1 LTPRGPRIPFAPLIG
16 AAYVAALSIWAARAS
31 TGEAQDLGDSARQIE
46 AVVFGRFGGEVGR
59 IGVAVV
65 GAAVVV
71 GALLGLAADGLRRLR
86 EWLHGPRPGGVRR
99 ALHVFGLVAAL
110 EAAGELWAMAH
121 DPQLYAMAWYARG
134 GWRRTVE
141 VLASDVL
148 HPNGVL
154 LLGVLGVA
162 LYLAGP
168 RSSWPEWPRRVATLG
183 RFLRARW
190 ARVMALSAA
199 AMATGVLALVLGR
212 LPEAHADVARDAR
225 HETRPNILVLAA
237 DSLRADRLE
246 PRTAPNLSRLADRGT
261 RFDRAYVSLPR
272 TFPSWVSI
280 LTGRHPHHHGIRSMF
295 PRWEDLA
302 RDFDALPEHFARAG
316 FSTGV
321 VSDYAGDIFSR
332 IDLGFR
338 STNVPEFDFRQL
350 VRQRA
355 LERETPLLPWLHT
368 RLGRAA
374 FPVLREMNDAADPQM
389 LARDA
394 VRAMRSLEGQGPFFL
409 VVFFST
415 AHFPYAAPS
424 PFYRRFT
431 DPDYRGR
438 YKYDKPVGLGRDAP
452 ADADDERQVRGL
464 YDGAVLAVDDA
475 AQTVLGALDRDGIAK
490 DTLVVVTADH
500 GETLYDHG
508 HGQGHGDHLFGDEG
522 THVPLVV
529 FDPRDG
535 ATHGPPRRVSSLVRD
550 VDIAPTLYAL
560 AGVAPPPDLDGQSL
574 VPALRDEPLPPALAY
589 AETGLW
595 FTEDIPGLPAD
606 WRLPY
611 PGIARLT
618 EVDTQHGDELVLQRA
633 VRPLTLV
640 AKHRMVRDDRYKLVY
655 APTRQGVRWALFDT
669 VDDPGEERDVAASH
683 PDVVARLQGA
693 LWTWMRQDPGMTE
706 RRGFLVPRDEAGTGA
721 SGADDA
727 LVRLGADPPP

>member
-1 LTPRGPRIPFAPLIG
+1 
-16 AAYVAALSIWAARAS
+16 
-31 TGEAQDLGDSARQIE
+31 
-46 AVVFGRFGGEVGR
+46 
-59 IGVAVV
+59 
-65 GAAVVV
+65 
-71 GALLGLAADGLRRLR
+71 
-86 EWLHGPRPGGVRR
+86 
-99 ALHVFGLVAAL
+99 
-110 EAAGELWAMAH
+110 
-121 DPQLYAMAWYARG
+121 
-134 GWRRTVE
+134 
-141 VLASDVL
+141 
-148 HPNGVL
+148 
-154 LLGVLGVA
+154 
-162 LYLAGP
+162 
-168 RSSWPEWPRRVATLG
+168 
-183 RFLRARW
+183 
-190 ARVMALSAA
+190 
-199 AMATGVLALVLGR
+199 
-212 LPEAHADVARDAR
+212 
-225 HETRPNILVLAA
+225 
-237 DSLRADRLE
+237 
-246 PRTAPNLSRLADRGT
+246 
-261 RFDRAYVSLPR
+261 
-272 TFPSWVSI
+272 
-280 LTGRHPHHHGIRSMF
+280 MF
-295 PRWEDLA
+295 PRWEERA
-302 RDFDALPEHFARAG
+302 RDFDALPARLAKAG
-316 FSTGV
+316 YATGV

-394 VRAMRSLEGQGPFFL
+394 VRTMRSLEGPAPFFL

-438 YKYDKPVGLGRDAP
+438 YKYDKPVGLGHDAP
-452 ADADDERQVRGL
+452 ADEDDERQVRGL
-464 YDGAVLAVDDA
+464 YDGAVLAIDDA
-475 AQTVLGALDRDGIAK
+475 AQTVLDALSHDGIAGN
-490 DTLVVVTADH
+490 TVVVVTADH

-522 THVPLVV
+522 THVPLAIV
-529 FDPRDG
+529 DPRVAAPG
-535 ATHGPPRRVSSLVRD
+535 RRVVSLARD
-550 VDIAPTLYAL
+550 VDIAPTLYEL
-560 AGVAPPPDLDGQSL
+560 AGVAGPSDLDGRSL
-574 VPALRDEPLPPALAY
+574 RPALQGEPLAPALAY

-655 APTRQGVRWALFDT
+655 APTRRGVRWALFDT
-669 VDDPGEERDVAASH
+669 ADDPGEERDVAASH
-683 PDVVARLQGA
+683 PDVVTRLQGD

-706 RRGFLVPRDEAGTGA
+706 RSGFLVPRDEASAA
-721 SGADDA
+721 SSSPDDA
-727 LVRLGADPPP
+727 LVRLGGEPPEPR